1 MADYSEKCGEDCSF
15 DYSDD
20 KHKGVCLIKEEFII
34 EDRIRL
40 QNEECLVG
48 TNKRSAEESIN
59 ANDEETTSDEFSPK
73 RFKSDDKKEKLRG
86 QNKARPPPFKTL
98 RESNL
103 CPWIA
108 DQAEGEVEKKCENK
122 RCSFLHDRKEYL
134 QIKPSDIN
142 EECYLFDLMGRCP
155 RGAACRM
162 GSKHLTEDGFNIV
175 DAKKLQE
182 FKKKPSSTQNQ
193 LSKVLQNKLRKH
205 KYNFSKA
212 ETIVKGNNPSAKKM
226 STKSQTSSD
235 KEETSRLKYSK
246 VKKDDEEIEK
256 DLPSEE
262 VLGEEENVSERKV
275 PRIGPVEDYDLIK
288 IRTSEKKKIDWK
300 NKIML
305 SPLTTVGNLPFR
317 RICKGYGADITCGE
331 MALAPKILKGAHEE
345 WALVKRHESEDVFG
359 IQLCGNNPGV
369 LTRCAQLLNEEID
382 IDFIDLNLGCPID
395 LIYRQGGGSGMLNRL
410 NVLETVIKS
419 VSQVVEIPLS
429 VKTRT
434 GVYIDKPIAHNLM
447 PKFRDWGVS
456 MITVHGRSREQRYT
470 KLADWNYIE
479 KCAQA
484 AKPIPV
490 FGNGDVLSF
499 DDYQRALKLCT
510 SVEGVTI
517 GRGALIKPW
526 IFTEM
531 KEKKLIDVRSTERF
545 DILKRYANYGLE
557 HWGSD
562 TRGVETTRRFML
574 EWISFLHRR
583 IRAGRAIGETTAENQ
598 REATVLQRSRRDG
611 NAYGEFK
618 LRGLGQNIRNVA
630 WKSTRWISLFTQ
642 AQSKFVEVAGESY
655 LIFSSL
661 ARTFEINFSDKRQ
674 LRSGKILFDVQMQSI
689 LP

>member
-1 MADYSEKCGEDCSF
+1 MFVVLLRRIGLKKFLTFTFVSRD
-15 DYSDD
+15 
-20 KHKGVCLIKEEFII
+20 IKEILIFCRFII

-48 TNKRSAEESIN
+48 TNKRSAEEIVN
-59 ANDEETTSDEFSPK
+59 ANDEETTSHEFSPK

-98 RESNL
+98 RETNL

-108 DQAEGEVEKKCENK
+108 DQAEGEPEKKCENK

-134 QIKPSDIN
+134 RIKPSDIN
-142 EECYLFDLMGRCP
+142 EDCYLFDLTGRCP

-162 GSKHLTEDGFNIV
+162 GSKHLTKDGFNIV
-175 DAKKLQE
+175 DAEKLQE

-212 ETIVKGNNPSAKKM
+212 ETIVKGNNPSAKKI
-226 STKSQTSSD
+226 SNKSQTLSD
-235 KEETSRLKYSK
+235 A
-246 VKKDDEEIEK
+246 EEIEK
-256 DLPSEE
+256 DLQAED
-262 VLGEEENVSERKV
+262 VIGEESAENISQETSERKE

-345 WALVKRHESEDVFG
+345 WALVKRHESEDIFG

-456 MITVHGRSREQRYT
+456 MITVSSID
-470 KLADWNYIE
+470 KLLLLRV
-479 KCAQA
+479 K
-484 AKPIPV
+484 V
-490 FGNGDVLSF
+490 
-499 DDYQRALKLCT
+499 QRAMNRCFNSQALNCT
-510 SVEGVTI
+510 
-517 GRGALIKPW
+517 
-526 IFTEM
+526 
-531 KEKKLIDVRSTERF
+531 
-545 DILKRYANYGLE
+545 
-557 HWGSD
+557 
-562 TRGVETTRRFML
+562 
-574 EWISFLHRR
+574 R
-583 IRAGRAIGETTAENQ
+583 I
-598 REATVLQRSRRDG
+598 
-611 NAYGEFK
+611 
-618 LRGLGQNIRNVA
+618 
-630 WKSTRWISLFTQ
+630 
-642 AQSKFVEVAGESY
+642 
-655 LIFSSL
+655 
-661 ARTFEINFSDKRQ
+661 
-674 LRSGKILFDVQMQSI
+674 
-689 LP
+689 

>member
-1 MADYSEKCGEDCSF
+1 MGYLLARQIPDARTRLQMADYSEKCGEDCSF
-15 DYSDD
+15 DDYSDD

-48 TNKRSAEESIN
+48 TNKRSAEESIK
-59 ANDEETTSDEFSPK
+59 ARDEETTSHEFSPK

-98 RESNL
+98 RETNL

-108 DQAEGEVEKKCENK
+108 DQVEGEVEKKCENK

-142 EECYLFDLMGRCP
+142 EDCYLFDLMGRCP

-162 GSKHLTEDGFNIV
+162 GSKHLTEDGFNII
-175 DAKKLQE
+175 DTNKLQE
-182 FKKKPSSTQNQ
+182 FQRKPSSTQNQ

-226 STKSQTSSD
+226 STKGQTLSD
-235 KEETSRLKYSK
+235 TEERIYSR
-246 VKKDDEEIEK
+246 VKKDGEEIDK
-256 DLPSEE
+256 DLHLED
-262 VLGEEENVSERKV
+262 VLVLQEGAKNETSEREE
-275 PRIGPVEDYDLIK
+275 PRVGPVEDYDLIK
-288 IRTSEKKKIDWK
+288 IRPSEKKKIDWR
-300 NKIML
+300 NKVML

-345 WALVKRHESEDVFG
+345 WALVKRHKSEDIFG
-359 IQLCGNNPGV
+359 IQLC
-369 LTRCAQLLNEEID
+369 
-382 IDFIDLNLGCPID
+382 GCPID

-484 AKPIPV
+484 AKPVPV
-490 FGNGDVLSF
+490 FGNGDILSF
-499 DDYQRALKLCT
+499 DDYQRALNVCT

-545 DILKRYANYGLE
+545 DILRKYANYGLE

-574 EWISFLHRR
+574 EWISFLHRYVPVGLLERPPQR
-583 IRAGRAIGETTAENQ
+583 INERPPFYKGRDEMETLMASSNCADWVKISEMLLGK
-598 REATVLQRSRRDG
+598 VPDG
-611 NAYGEFK
+611 FHFLPKHKANS
-618 LRGLGQNIRNVA
+618 
-630 WKSTRWISLFTQ
+630 WK
-642 AQSKFVEVAGESY
+642 
-655 LIFSSL
+655 
-661 ARTFEINFSDKRQ
+661 
-674 LRSGKILFDVQMQSI
+674 
-689 LP
+689 

>member
-1 MADYSEKCGEDCSF
+1 MGYLLARQIPVSRTRLQMADYSEKCGEDCSF
-15 DYSDD
+15 DDYSDD

-48 TNKRSAEESIN
+48 TNKRSAEESIK
-59 ANDEETTSDEFSPK
+59 ARDEETTSHELSPK

-98 RESNL
+98 RETNL

-108 DQAEGEVEKKCENK
+108 DQVEGEVEKKCENK

-142 EECYLFDLMGRCP
+142 EDCYLFDLMGRCP

-162 GSKHLTEDGFNIV
+162 GSKHLTEDGFNII
-175 DAKKLQE
+175 DANKLQE
-182 FKKKPSSTQNQ
+182 YKRKPSSTQNQ
-193 LSKVLQNKLRKH
+193 LSKLLQNKLRKH

-212 ETIVKGNNPSAKKM
+212 ETIVKGNNPSAKKI
-226 STKSQTSSD
+226 STKSRTLSD
-235 KEETSRLKYSK
+235 T
-246 VKKDDEEIEK
+246 EEIDK
-256 DLPSEE
+256 DLHLEDVLVEE
-262 VLGEEENVSERKV
+262 GAKNDEREE
-275 PRIGPVEDYDLIK
+275 PRVGPVEDYDLIK
-288 IRTSEKKKIDWK
+288 IRPSEKKKIDWK
-300 NKIML
+300 NKVML

-345 WALVKRHESEDVFG
+345 WALVKRHKSEDIFG

-484 AKPIPV
+484 AKPVPV
-490 FGNGDVLSF
+490 FGNGDILSF
-499 DDYQRALKLCT
+499 DDYQRALNVCT

-545 DILKRYANYGLE
+545 DILKKYANYGLE

-574 EWISFLHRR
+574 EWISFLHRYVPVGLLERPPQR
-583 IRAGRAIGETTAENQ
+583 INERPPFYKGRDEMETLMASSNCADWVKISEMLLGK
-598 REATVLQRSRRDG
+598 VPDG
-611 NAYGEFK
+611 FHFLPKHKANS
-618 LRGLGQNIRNVA
+618 
-630 WKSTRWISLFTQ
+630 WK
-642 AQSKFVEVAGESY
+642 
-655 LIFSSL
+655 
-661 ARTFEINFSDKRQ
+661 
-674 LRSGKILFDVQMQSI
+674 
-689 LP
+689 